1 MKDSLQE
8 FGELG
13 LGSRFKRLSD
23 YLMKET
29 QIIYD
34 SLHIEFDPYLFPI
47 FKIISDQNIVTTSEV
62 QEQLHYTQPAITQAL
77 QKLSKRGLIQYK
89 MDAVDKRKKLYQ
101 LSSKGKK
108 THKQLIPVWE
118 TIDKQVKWVTEGSST
133 SLTRHLTYMENQ
145 FKEKSL
151 SKRILENLKL
161 HNHE

>member
-29 QIIYD
+29 QIVYD
-34 SLHIEFDPYLFPI
+34 TLQIQFDPYLFPI
-47 FKIISDQNIVTTSEV
+47 FKIIADQNIVTTSEI
-62 QEQLHYTQPAITQAL
+62 QEQLHYTQPAITQGL
-77 QKLSKRGLIQYK
+77 QKLSKKSLIRYK
-89 MDAVDKRKKLYQ
+89 TDAKDKRKKRYQ
-101 LSSKGKK
+101 LSSKGKE
-108 THKQLIPVWE
+108 THDQLVPIWQ

-145 FKEKSL
+145 FKEKAL
-151 SKRILENLKL
+151 SKRILENIKQQTL
-161 HNHE
+161 